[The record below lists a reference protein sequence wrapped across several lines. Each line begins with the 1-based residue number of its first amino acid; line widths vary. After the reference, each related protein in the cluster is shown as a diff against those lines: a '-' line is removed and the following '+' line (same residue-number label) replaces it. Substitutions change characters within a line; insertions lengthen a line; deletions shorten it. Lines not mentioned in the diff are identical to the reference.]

1 MFYLDRI
8 QARLFTIWTALVH
21 LLFGARPEAGK
32 LGPYVLGPKIG
43 QGGMGEVYRARHEL
57 LDRDVAVKL
66 LPRDASPA
74 DRARFEREA
83 RLTARLA
90 HPNTISVF
98 DFGQAPDGRLYY
110 VMELLDGVTLST
122 LVEREGAQ
130 PASRVVHILKQLC
143 ASLGEAHA
151 AGLVH
156 RDIKPENV
164 LLCRQGGIDDH
175 TKLLDFGLVQ
185 ESSRAKQSSTCV
197 VGTPLY
203 LAPEAIAS
211 PESVGP
217 KSDLYA
223 VGAVAYYLLT
233 GRHVFDGR
241 TVIEVC
247 SKHLH
252 VEPEAPRSIEPS
264 IPSELEAIVLGCL
277 AKDPAER
284 PASAAELAERLQE
297 CATET
302 SRPSAPCL
310 SRAWAPTLPAV
321 YRACA

>member
-1 MFYLDRI
+1 
-8 QARLFTIWTALVH
+8 
-21 LLFGARPEAGK
+21 
-32 LGPYVLGPKIG
+32 VLGPKIG
-43 QGGMGEVYRARHEL
+43 QGGMGEVHRARHEL

-66 LPRDASPA
+66 LARDASPA
-74 DRARFEREA
+74 DRERFEREA

-110 VMELLDGVTLST
+110 VMELVDGVTLST

-130 PASRVVHILKQLC
+130 RPSRVVHILTQLC
-143 ASLGEAHA
+143 ASLREAHA

-185 ESSRAKQSSTCV
+185 DSNGAKQSSSCV

-223 VGAVAYYLLT
+223 VGALAYYLLT

-241 TVIEVC
+241 TIIEVC

-252 VEPEAPRSIEPS
+252 AAPEAPSAIEPS
-264 IPSELEAIVLGCL
+264 IPSELEAIVLACL
-277 AKDPAER
+277 AKDPADR
-284 PASAAELAERLQE
+284 PASAAELAARLE
-297 CATET
+297 ACATDD
-302 SRPSAPCL
+302 SRPSAPCV
-310 SRAWAPTLPAV
+310 RKAWAPAHPAI
-321 YRACA
+321 YQACA